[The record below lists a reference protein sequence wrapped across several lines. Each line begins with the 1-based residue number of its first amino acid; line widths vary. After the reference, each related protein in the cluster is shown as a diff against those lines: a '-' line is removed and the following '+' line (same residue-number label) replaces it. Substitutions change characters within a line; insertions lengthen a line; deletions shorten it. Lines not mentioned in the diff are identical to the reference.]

1 MKKLSKVFENA
12 GVLDPSQYTLKDGVL
27 TIHDGVTEIP
37 DYAFMNSRL
46 VEITIPDSVR
56 EICEYAFADN
66 KLTEVAIPDSVQEIE
81 KYAFVGNNL
90 TEVKLSEN
98 TTYNKSTF
106 DDNVK
111 IKNI

>member
-27 TIHDGVTEIP
+27 T
-37 DYAFMNSRL
+37 
-46 VEITIPDSVR
+46 
-56 EICEYAFADN
+56 
-66 KLTEVAIPDSVQEIE
+66 IPDSVQEIE